1 MNVDTVKDL
10 MKLLSKINP
19 YAKLFRHAQ
28 DILSVRPNAK
38 LALTGI
44 PRPGCDP
51 KRYNQP
57 TVDEVAMVIE
67 GKGEFIAP
75 GHIVLHRV
83 NGKPIAI
90 SDLHSYYFPLRY
102 PLLFPYGEQQW
113 DNLYKSTTVKGKLLH
128 QSQGGQY

>member
-28 DILSVRPNAK
+28 DMLSARPNVK

-44 PRPGCDP
+44 PQPGCNP

-57 TVDEVAMVIE
+57 TVDEVAMVIV
-67 GKGEFIAP
+67 GKGDVLAP
-75 GHIVLHRV
+75 RHIFLH
-83 NGKPIAI
+83 
-90 SDLHSYYFPLRY
+90 
-102 PLLFPYGEQQW
+102 
-113 DNLYKSTTVKGKLLH
+113 
-128 QSQGGQY
+128 